1 MLVFYCYF
9 LAEGYGSA
17 VMFMM
22 LQSVP
27 AYKEQLVYYYGV
39 SILLNIINLAG
50 RAVLYFLYE
59 GVPLFNNYKKTSLI
73 ISLHNHRSS
82 FYWPKNHHR
91 ANNRTHNTTFLLSD

>member
-1 MLVFYCYF
+1 MLVFYSYI
-9 LAEGYGSA
+9 LGGWYESRLIS
-17 VMFMM
+17 MM
-22 LQSVP
+22 LQLVLT
-27 AYKEQLVYYYGV
+27 YKEQLVYYYGV

-82 FYWPKNHHR
+82 FH
-91 ANNRTHNTTFLLSD
+91 